1 MKNIDTYIQNKYA
14 GYDDRV
20 IEFLNRVYEDSK
32 NNNQEINNYF
42 YCCLDLLS
50 NQLKLYF
57 MSVDALDSEKKLSS
71 EDSYKRIARHPAV
84 GILSKAH
91 QQILD
96 ILEKLGLSP
105 FANAKIKRLNK
116 ESGEDESAEDLLNTL
131 VG

>member
-1 MKNIDTYIQNKYA
+1 MKTIDPYIQKTYES
-14 GYDDRV
+14 YDDRV
-20 IEFLNRVYEDSK
+20 IEFINRVYEDCK

-50 NQLKLYF
+50 NQLKLYY

-84 GILSKAH
+84 GILSKSH
-91 QQILD
+91 QQIWD

-105 FANAKIKRLNK
+105 FASAKIKRLNN
-116 ESGEDESAEDLLNTL
+116 GDGDQDAEELLDSL
-131 VG
+131 VK

>member
-1 MKNIDTYIQNKYA
+1 MKTIDPYIQKTYE
-14 GYDDRV
+14 GYDARV
-20 IEFLNRVYEDSK
+20 IEFINRVYEDCK

-50 NQLKLYF
+50 NQLKLYY

-84 GILSKAH
+84 GILSKSH

-105 FANAKIKRLNK
+105 FASAKINRLKN
-116 ESGEDESAEDLLNTL
+116 SDNDQDAEALLDNL
-131 VG
+131 IK